1 MTFGFALITIGSV
14 LMLSGYENV
23 PIATVLATL
32 HEKPKAGGT
41 AFSAYLQGAGSG
53 VSEAILGTGAD
64 GKGKTSVPGLSVGG
78 ASPSKAAA
86 IAKGV
91 TAATSIAS
99 RFEYAWGGGHNPQFA
114 PSAAGEKG
122 NKGYDCSGAVSFVLH
137 AMGLISAPMVSG
149 ELASWG
155 VAGPGKWITIYA
167 NANHTFM
174 KIGGVWFGT
183 GSDKEAIRGGP
194 AWGNHDPDLSAY
206 SVRHPAGF

>member
-1 MTFGFALITIGSV
+1 MTFGFALVAIGSV

-32 HEKPKAGGT
+32 QNKPKAGGT
-41 AFSAYLQGAGSG
+41 AFTAYLQGAGSG
-53 VSEAILGTGAD
+53 ISEAFIGNGAD
-64 GKGKTSVPGLSVGG
+64 GKGKTSVPGLSISG

-91 TAATSIAS
+91 AAATSIAS

-122 NKGYDCSGAVSFVLH
+122 HKGYDCSGAVSFVLH
-137 AMGLISAPMVSG
+137 AMGLLSAPMVSG
-149 ELASWG
+149 ELANWG
-155 VAGPGKWITIYA
+155 EAGPGKWITIYA
-167 NANHTFM
+167 NDTHVFM

-206 SVRHPAGF
+206 SVRHPPGF